1 MSDMTEP
8 AQLKPRPNP
17 LIWIII
23 IVLGLIL
30 YLILY
35 SDRGGQVAAKIGDS
49 KTDAIGKIDRSLLI
63 PPGMRAREYIAQLRE
78 KGRPY
83 ALDSVFDRGKGYQRE
98 GSLADAH
105 LLFFFSAREGYLPAM
120 MKMGEM
126 ADPILF
132 QAQESLLD
140 YADGI
145 QAYKWYRKASAQGH
159 PVADKRIIQL
169 RDWAIAAAQTGN
181 TSAQH
186 LLLNY

>member
-1 MSDMTEP
+1 
-8 AQLKPRPNP
+8 
-17 LIWIII
+17 
-23 IVLGLIL
+23 
-30 YLILY
+30 
-35 SDRGGQVAAKIGDS
+35 
-49 KTDAIGKIDRSLLI
+49 
-63 PPGMRAREYIAQLRE
+63 MRAREYIAQLRE

-159 PVADKRIIQL
+159 PVADKRPLIDGQL
-169 RDWAIAAAQTGN
+169 IFSLARVSDKLPVDKGTLEQRRDIELDEDN
-181 TSAQH
+181 
-186 LLLNY
+186 LLDSDERIRRAEESIDRALINQLIFSLKRL